1 MAYSLVAPNTFA
13 LKLKIHCKI
22 CEKKLRNTLLK
33 IQGVHSVKIDE
44 KLGNVVIS
52 GTVDPATILTMLE
65 KLGRKAELLWEQ
77 GQPINGS
84 TAASSV
90 YSGFGEGPSING
102 STVHKASSIYS
113 VFEERPPINDSKNV
127 QIITQS
133 KVINPLNDSEIMT
146 QLEQL
151 SGIPGLQTIEV
162 TRTIKLT
169 FQGESRSEPGDKVE
183 ITTADNLN
191 KPHHQF
197 EQFDHSH
204 GGGFCAASSSCCGGH
219 AASSHS
225 HNLHGC
231 CHGNTSCNFGSC
243 CANNRNCCY
252 SHCPPPMENWGRA
265 RPSNSQPPP
274 VLTAP
279 SQSSGSTIASAP
291 PFPSDYY
298 QAPPSLSPIHHTYYS
313 ALSDENA
320 NGCIIQ

>member
-1 MAYSLVAPNTFA
+1 MAYSLVSPNTFA
-13 LKLKIHCKI
+13 LNLKLHCKI
-22 CEKKLRNTLLK
+22 CEKTLKNMLLK

-77 GQPINGS
+77 GTPIKN
-84 TAASSV
+84 
-90 YSGFGEGPSING
+90 E
-102 STVHKASSIYS
+102 
-113 VFEERPPINDSKNV
+113 KNV

-133 KVINPLNDSEIMT
+133 KVIDPLHDPEIMT
-146 QLEQL
+146 QVEQL

-169 FQGESRSEPGDKVE
+169 FQGESRNEPADKVLE
-183 ITTADNLN
+183 ISTTNNLN

-197 EQFDHSH
+197 EQFEHSH
-204 GGGFCAASSSCCGGH
+204 GDGFCAASSSCCGGH
-219 AASSHS
+219 AAINQS

-231 CHGNTSCNFGSC
+231 CHGGNTSNFGSC
-243 CANNRNCCY
+243 CANSRNCCCE
-252 SHCPPPMENWGRA
+252 HRPPPMENWGRA

-274 VLTAP
+274 LLTAQ
-279 SQSSGSTIASAP
+279 SWSSGSSIASAP
-291 PFPSDYY
+291 PLPSDYF
-298 QAPPSLSPIHHTYYS
+298 QGPPSPPSSSSQMLNTCYS